1 MRIDLKPNE
10 VVVKAG
16 NSDRLCNGNKIDG
29 KLIVTNQRIYF
40 KCVNGQ
46 AAEYDLEIIPSQ
58 IREVHFFNTGFFS
71 PNGLNVIL
79 RGGGEMKFTVKQ
91 RNAFGELINRMY

>member
-1 MRIDLKPNE
+1 MQIELKPNE

-16 NSDRLCNGNKIDG
+16 NSDRFCNGTKIDG

-40 KCVNGQ
+40 RGLNGN
-46 AAEYDLEIIPSQ
+46 AGKHDLEITPSE
-58 IREVHFFNTGFFS
+58 INEVHFFNTGFLS

-79 RGGGEMKFTVKQ
+79 KDGEELKFRVKQ